1 MRRPWLFNTME
12 TIRTPKQQRAIE
24 TKNRIIRAGYTLFAK
39 KGYYNTNTAEIA
51 REAGVS
57 TGIVYGY
64 FHDKRDILVDV
75 LDIYIEQAF
84 RPIFDVLE
92 KFVAPLDFSVLIPQV
107 LDAAVAV
114 HRDNAAMHETLHA
127 LTYADKAVGDKFM
140 ALEEEVTRHIA
151 AALQSAGYNGEHVF
165 EKVHWAMDSVQAF
178 AHECVYDQH
187 AYIDYATMRDIVE
200 TALKN
205 LFR

>member
-1 MRRPWLFNTME
+1 MD

-24 TKNRIIRAGYTLFAK
+24 TKNRIIRAGYQLFAQ

-51 REAGVS
+51 KQAGVS

-75 LDIYIEQAF
+75 LDIYLEQAF
-84 RPIFDVLE
+84 APIFAVLDH
-92 KFVAPLDFSVLIPQV
+92 FVAPLDFALIIPQV

-114 HRDNAAMHETLHA
+114 HRENAAMHETLHA
-127 LTYADKAVGDKFM
+127 LSSSDKVVGDKFM
-140 ALEEEVTRHIA
+140 ALEEEVTRRMA
-151 AALQSAGYNGEHVF
+151 EALRKAGYDDAALF
-165 EKVHWAMDSVQAF
+165 EKVHWTMDSVQSF

-187 AYIDYATMRDIVE
+187 AYIDYSVLRRIEE
-200 TALKN
+200 TAIFN
-205 LFR
+205 IFQR